1 MGNYVFPAVI
11 IPLFICLFI
20 IARFIT
26 VLLHELGHAI
36 PALIFTKEKV
46 TVFLGSY
53 GVTKT
58 SKHLGLG
65 KRLSFY
71 FKLNPFAWRSGMVI
85 HSPENVSVRKNLIIL
100 FMGTSF
106 PIFIAIVTLWVVFA
120 LDMNGFLKLFTLI
133 FLLSALFD
141 LRNLYSNAEPIL
153 LVNGLHTHN
162 DGYQIRKSLA
172 YRKNFKIIAPAYKLY
187 ESEQYREAIKLF
199 RKLNPVFIDNDVFVI
214 VLTAYLHCKDFTGGK
229 EFYQMMLKVD
239 NWPSA
244 DSNIF
249 FNIALIESFSG
260 KHQLAMDF
268 YSKSIE
274 LDGKNTNSISN
285 RGYTHSLLEQFD
297 EAINDFNTVIE
308 IEPESSYAFANIGYA
323 KIKLGLREEG
333 LADINKAISLDEKN
347 SYAYRNLGLYYLNE
361 GNYKEAKFNLQFAYD
376 INPDTHMIK
385 EYMLLTEERF
395 GSDFKV

>member
-46 TVFLGSY
+46 IVFLGSY
-53 GVTKT
+53 GVTET
-58 SKHLGLG
+58 SKHSQMG

-71 FKLNPFAWRSGMVI
+71 FKLNPFAWRSGMII

-100 FMGTSF
+100 FMGTCF
-106 PIFIAIVTLWVVFA
+106 PIFIAIVTLCVVFA

-162 DGYQIRKSLA
+162 DGYQIRKSLT

-187 ESEQYREAIKLF
+187 ESELYAEAIKLF
-199 RKLNPVFIDNDVFVI
+199 RKLNPVFIDNEVFVI
-214 VLTAYLHCKDFTGGK
+214 ILTAYLHCKDFNGGK

-239 NWPSA
+239 NRPSA

-260 KHQLAMDF
+260 NHQLAMDF

-274 LDGKNTNSISN
+274 LDGKNTNSVSN
-285 RGYTHSLLEQFD
+285 RGYTHSLLGQYN

-333 LADINKAISLDEKN
+333 LADINKAISLENPN
-347 SYAYRNLGLYYLNE
+347 SYAYRNLGLYCFDQGSYQ
-361 GNYKEAKFNLQFAYD
+361 EAATNFQLAYNLD
-376 INPDTHMIK
+376 PNTHMI
-385 EYMLLTEERF
+385 EE
-395 GSDFKV
+395 FKKMAAGKLNITA